1 MFKRIGKSALG
12 YACAVVAAGVAIRF
26 AESFP
31 GLWSGGDA
39 VLLHFFLI
47 VFVAFRCGLGPALA
61 ALGVIVACSWPDD
74 ARPVSWVRTSLLAL
88 EGIAMSLIIESL
100 RAARRRAESEADAR
114 RKGEEGYRFLF
125 EGNPRPMWVYDIET
139 LKFLAVNQ
147 AAIEAYGYS
156 RDDFLSM
163 TIADLRDASEVPSM
177 RAAVDH
183 AKSTRVHQAG
193 VWKHRRSDGSILEVE
208 ITSCELTFEGR
219 RARLVAAEDVT
230 RRRRIERER
239 DETHRR
245 ERLARREAESA
256 ALAKDRFLATLSH
269 ELRTPLTPILS
280 AVSEWLDERTLDAEL
295 RDLLELVRRN
305 VDLETRLIDDLLDLN
320 RIGQGKFEIK
330 RESVHVDQ
338 LINQSIQICRYDI
351 DSSGVDVV
359 FVDRT
364 GGMAIEVDAA
374 RMQQV
379 IWNLLKNA
387 LKFTPE
393 RGVVTIRSSVV
404 QDLSA
409 GADDRHKYY
418 WRLEMIDT
426 GVGLDPQ
433 ALERIFEPF
442 EQEKSRRFR
451 GAPGLG
457 LGLAICRS
465 IVEAHGGTIV
475 AASEGPNRGSTFTVE
490 IEIER
495 ATPVDKIIPSLNAD
509 KTGIRSESGAKSRRR
524 GSLAPKPRRILLVD
538 DDSDTLSVLSRLL
551 KRRGHNVETASTF
564 AGALDLARVRRF
576 DLVISDLA
584 LADGDGLELMRRLR
598 TAGVAGGIALTGLA
612 SDADIAACRESGF
625 SAHLRK
631 PINFH
636 QLENAIERLPIRD

>member
-12 YACAVVAAGVAIRF
+12 YACAIVAAAATIRF
-26 AESFP
+26 ASAFP
-31 GLWSGGDA
+31 DLWSGGDA
-39 VLLHFFLI
+39 NLLYLFLI
-47 VFVAFRCGLGPALA
+47 VFVAFRCGLGPALT
-61 ALGVIVACSWPDD
+61 ALGVIVASVWPDD

-100 RAARRRAESEADAR
+100 RAARRRAEIETDAR

-125 EGNPRPMWVYDIET
+125 EGNPRPMWVYDLET

-147 AAIEAYGYS
+147 AAIDAYGYS
-156 RDDFLSM
+156 RDDFLAM

-177 RAAVDH
+177 RAAVDR
-183 AKSTRVHQAG
+183 AKTTRVHQAG
-193 VWKHRRSDGSILEVE
+193 TWKHRRRDGSTLEVE

-219 RARLVAAEDVT
+219 PARLVAAEDVT

-256 ALAKDRFLATLSH
+256 AQAKDRFLATLSH
-269 ELRTPLTPILS
+269 ELRTPLTPILT
-280 AVSEWLDERTLDAEL
+280 AVTEWLDERTLDPEL
-295 RDLLELVRRN
+295 RELLELVRRN

-330 RESVHVDQ
+330 RERVEIDR
-338 LINQSIQICRYDI
+338 LINRAIEICRYDI

-364 GGMAIEVDAA
+364 AGMTIEVDAA

-379 IWNLLKNA
+379 IWNLIKNA

-404 QDLSA
+404 DQFVD
-409 GADDRHKYY
+409 GDNHQEKF
-418 WRLEMIDT
+418 WRMEVIDT
-426 GVGLDPQ
+426 GVGLDPR
-433 ALERIFEPF
+433 ALERIFQPF
-442 EQEKSRRFR
+442 EQETSRRFR

-465 IVEAHGGTIV
+465 IVEAHGGTIC
-475 AASEGPNRGSTFTVE
+475 AASEGPGRGSTFTVE
-490 IEIER
+490 IEIARPNLAGDIHTGSHEKESPR
-495 ATPVDKIIPSLNAD
+495 RLDAQSRSKRRLLKAT
-509 KTGIRSESGAKSRRR
+509 
-524 GSLAPKPRRILLVD
+524 KPRRILLVD

-551 KRRGHNVETASTF
+551 KRRGHEVETASTF
-564 AGALDLARVRRF
+564 AGALDLARMREF
-576 DLVISDLA
+576 DVLISDLA

-598 TAGVAGGIALTGLA
+598 AAGVAGGIALTGLA
-612 SDADIAACRESGF
+612 TDADIASGREAGF
-625 SAHLRK
+625 SVHLLK
-631 PINFH
+631 PISFT
-636 QLENAIERLPIRD
+636 QLESAIERLPIRD